1 MKKFINFCI
10 LFVFLTG
17 AAFAQNMG
25 LGVAKKVDFSS
36 RKKTSA
42 PKPKNMST
50 ALEIYLFEDFQNV
63 DDGLVGDWDS
73 DNSSVSGLVN
83 SGANTK
89 CGWYYDPEAGVYL
102 LDPFTERPTGWN
114 SLRTGYFTVNTH
126 GELLFKML
134 IDYACWTDNY
144 DRNLQVRVCEEGGE
158 WETVWAMREEGE
170 AIPATTR
177 SHTFYVGKSLGSKY
191 NGKTISMEIRCYN
204 DAYDQT
210 PFGLTIDDVLFA
222 SYNTG
227 IESGGLVL
235 DATNFPD
242 PVFRKYLTQNFDVDQ
257 NGFLNDIEKECVVG
271 IDVSNTEVTS
281 LKGIESFEGLLALN
295 CNNTP
300 IERLDVAPSRELKY
314 LWCNNTQIDN
324 MDLSQNLDLLFLEC
338 GNTPIR
344 NLNVRPNSK
353 LLQLYI
359 HNTLIS
365 NLDLSRNTDL
375 WSLNCVGSQITD
387 LDLSNNHGLYYLRC
401 YDMPLERLN
410 LKGSGELRILYCENT
425 HLTDLDLSDCSL
437 LRTFDYGNMGRT
449 VSNKDFLDPL
459 QGILDLGIFPSLNP
473 YRISD
478 VSGGYL
484 QGEELTFYGQNVT
497 YYYDTRRPENEY
509 NTSRYMRVSLTRQLP
524 PIFISIKNF
533 PDPVFRDYIKEHFD
547 IDGNDSLT
555 SNELFAIWQ
564 LLLGGYEDEDTVI
577 MSPIQNLKGI
587 EFFPNLQELYVQNS
601 ALSQLDISQNK
612 YLSLLSCYNTS
623 LRVLDISKNANL
635 SYLDCHKT
643 RIKKL
648 EAAADSKLNYLNCS
662 QGILVELKIST
673 AYRLEY
679 LYCDHT
685 DLLALEVPANQ
696 YMEVLMCNHTHLA
709 SLNLNNNYSYLRELR
724 ADSSIREIRAEK
736 GDTINLNTLPGFNG
750 EYAYDWQG
758 ATVVEDSLLVFEDSI
773 VTYQYDVVRNET
785 RSRYSVLF
793 TLIANPNAEEYTT
806 EPELEDI
813 LIDRKHFPNKV
824 FLNYVKENFDEDG
837 DGWLNSKERYAVESV
852 VLSDTAL
859 TTLAGIE
866 YFPELRELRCSKS
879 ALTSLDLSGNP
890 KLTSENFECK
900 GSVCKVEIEKD
911 GSFDLST
918 LPRFIS
924 KNASGWDGGEVED
937 NTLVFDGDEVTYRY
951 ATLYSGEDES
961 MPKKLTFTLVGVK
974 NVELEPTAV
983 DKQESI
989 VDFQVYVKDYVLFV
1003 KGTHGLVEVFD
1014 IQGRRVLC
1022 GENNNFILP
1031 QQGIYIV
1038 RNQGKSK
1045 KVVCL

>member
-17 AAFAQNMG
+17 GAFAQNMG

-36 RKKTSA
+36 QKKVM

-63 DDGLVGDWDS
+63 DDGLGSAWALE
-73 DNSSVSGLVN
+73 NSSGFVYTGT
-83 SGANTK
+83 NTL
-89 CGWYYDPEAGVYL
+89 CGWCYDPEAGVYL
-102 LDPFTERPTGWN
+102 LDSWTERPTGWN

-158 WETVWAMREEGE
+158 WETVWAMREDGE
-170 AIPATTR
+170 AIPATR
-177 SHTFYVGKSLGSKY
+177 KNTFYVGKSLGSKY

-222 SYNTG
+222 SYDAG

-235 DATNFPD
+235 DAVNFPD
-242 PVFRKYLTQNFDVDQ
+242 SVFRKYLIQNFDVDQ

-281 LKGIESFEGLLALN
+281 LKGIELFEGLLALN
-295 CNNTP
+295 CDNTP
-300 IERLDVAPSRELKY
+300 IERLDVTSSRELKY
-314 LWCNNTQIDN
+314 LWCNNTRIDN
-324 MDLSQNLDLLFLEC
+324 MDLSKNLDLLFLEC

-359 HNTLIS
+359 NNTDIY

-387 LDLSNNHGLYYLRC
+387 LDLSNNHDLYYLRC
-401 YDMPLERLN
+401 SDMPLERLN
-410 LKGSGELRILYCENT
+410 LKGSGELRRLYCSNT
-425 HLTDLDLSDCSL
+425 YLTDLDLSDCSL

-449 VSNKDFLDPL
+449 VSNKDFLDPI
-459 QGILDLGIFPSLNP
+459 QGVLDLGIFPNMNL

-484 QGEELTFYGQNVT
+484 QGKELTFYGQKVT

-509 NTSRYMRVSLTRQLP
+509 NTSRYMRVSLTRQMATV
-524 PIFISIKNF
+524 PINVKNF
-533 PDPVFRDYIKEHFD
+533 PDPVFRACVKDYFD
-547 IDGNDSLT
+547 FDGNDSLS
-555 SNELFAIWQ
+555 SNERFAVIGIS
-564 LLLGGYEDEDTVI
+564 LGGYEDQDTVI
-577 MSPIQNLKGI
+577 MSPVQNLKGV
-587 EFFPNLQELYVQNS
+587 ELFPALQELYVQNS
-601 ALSQLDISQNK
+601 ALSQLDISQNSQ
-612 YLSLLSCYNTS
+612 LTRLDCYNTS
-623 LRVLDISKNANL
+623 LRVLDISKNASL
-635 SYLDCHKT
+635 KYLDCHKT

-648 EAAADSKLNYLNCS
+648 EAAANSMLNHLNCS

-673 AYRLEY
+673 AYNLEY

-685 DLLALEVPANQ
+685 DLLDLEVPAKH

-736 GDTINLNTLPGFNG
+736 GDTINLNTLPGFNY

-758 ATVVEDSLLVFEDSI
+758 ATVEDSLLVFVDSI
-773 VTYQYDVVRNET
+773 VTYKYDVVRNEDV
-785 RSRYSVLF
+785 RYHVEF
-793 TLIANPNAEEYTT
+793 TLVANPNAEEYTT
-806 EPELEDI
+806 DPELEDI
-813 LIDRKHFPNKV
+813 SIDRKHFPNKV
-824 FLNYVKENFDEDG
+824 FCNYVKENFDEDG

-859 TTLAGIE
+859 TTLSGIE
-866 YFPELRELRCSKS
+866 YFPELKELRCSKS

-918 LPRFIS
+918 LPKFIFQ
-924 KNASGWDGGEVED
+924 NASGWDGGEVD
-937 NTLVFDGDEVTYRY
+937 DYTLVFKGDEVSYRY

-974 NVELEPTAV
+974 KGEPEPEPEEPTAV
-983 DKQESI
+983 DRQDG
-989 VDFQVYVKDYVLFV
+989 VADFQVYVKDYVLFV